1 MKKQSNKQK
10 GLLSLS
16 DIVLDIIK
24 TRPETEINP
33 SQFEDRKKYLVKVIH
48 EKMKDFDLSDFFYE
62 YENHTREVYNKEWE
76 AFFKTFLDFYVF
88 DGNTK
93 TRKDIMKKEYTIL
106 NSQYEYKQTLFKN
119 LFYAIAKGKE
129 PELFF
134 QKAKESKLYKYGLI
148 FSAEQKISFNM
159 NKFLENVSQIHS
171 LDEKIKYL
179 NSLQKEFKSVI
190 KIIDD
195 GPSTISFGM
204 TFYFQKSELT
214 SPLIMIDRLNEDQV
228 SKVITAEIIRID
240 IQNTKDS
247 YFRMLN
253 ETYEK
258 EQNDRIMKRLFNLNE
273 SIVNFIEST
282 NINSFTPKQL
292 EPLELKNLESILKK
306 QKDNKETPLVFL

>member
-62 YENHTREVYNKEWE
+62 YENHTREVYNKEWK

-93 TRKDIMKKEYTIL
+93 TRKDIMKNEYTIL
-106 NSQYEYKQTLFKN
+106 NSQYEYKQTLFKQ
-119 LFYAIAKGKE
+119 LFFAISKGKN
-129 PELFF
+129 PESFF
-134 QKAKESKLYKYGLI
+134 EKAKESKLYKYGLI
-148 FSAEQKISFNM
+148 FSAEKKISYNID
-159 NKFLENVSQIHS
+159 NFLENVNQVQS
-171 LDEKIKYL
+171 LDEKIQYL

-190 KIIDD
+190 EIIDD

-204 TFYFQKSELT
+204 TFNFQKSELT
-214 SPLIMIDRLNEDQV
+214 SPSIMIERLNEDQV
-228 SKVITAEIIRID
+228 SKVITAEIIRLD
-240 IQNTKDS
+240 IQNTKES

-253 ETYEK
+253 ETFEK
-258 EQNDRIMKRLFNLNE
+258 DQNDRIMHKLFNLNE
-273 SIVNFIEST
+273 ALVKRIEST
-282 NINSFTPKQL
+282 GINGFMPKHL
-292 EPLELKNLESILKK
+292 EPFKLKDLDSILKTQRDK
-306 QKDNKETPLVFL
+306 RETLSVFL